1 MPQASPRLG
10 LASLVSAGCLAF
22 LFWSTAASAG
32 DARSIGEVRALVG
45 TATVTR
51 DAGSLQLA
59 AGSDVQAGDRVATG
73 AASRVEIGL
82 GDGSTLVI
90 GESSRVSLP
99 HFEPSPAGGSALLE
113 LLEGILRIDILSD
126 GAWRSFE
133 VRTYTA
139 VASARSTQ
147 WVVEAKTGTTGVFVV
162 NGKVEVTDRLGR
174 GAVLL
179 EEGFGTDVAF
189 GASPAPPKRWG
200 AARAASAVART
211 SMP

>member
-1 MPQASPRLG
+1 MPEVLRRAG
-10 LASLVSAGCLAF
+10 LANLALAGSVALALWSAVAV
-22 LFWSTAASAG
+22 AG
-32 DARSIGEVRALVG
+32 EGRSIGEVRALVG

-59 AGSDVQAGDRVATG
+59 AGSDVQEGDRVATG
-73 AASRVEIGL
+73 AASRVEIGF

-162 NGKVEVTDRLGR
+162 DGTVEVTDRLGR

-189 GASPAPPKRWG
+189 GTSPAPPKRWG